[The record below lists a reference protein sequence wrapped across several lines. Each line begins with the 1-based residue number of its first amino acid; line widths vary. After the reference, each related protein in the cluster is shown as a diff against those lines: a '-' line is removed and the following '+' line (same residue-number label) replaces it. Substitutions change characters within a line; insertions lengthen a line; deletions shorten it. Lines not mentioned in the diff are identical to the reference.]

1 MAPDSCK
8 QPIRIGIIGLSTS
21 GGWAATAHLPYL
33 QTTAK
38 YKVTAICN
46 SSIQTARQAIQQY
59 GFESAQAF
67 DSVQAMCASDG
78 VDLVV
83 CAVAV
88 FSHYKLVKPA
98 IEAGKDVYVEWPLGV
113 STEEAEE
120 LEALAE
126 KKGVRTIV
134 GLQGRVSHVQATLRN
149 LIDSGKI
156 GTPLVTQIWGS
167 ATTGETGTQIV
178 KRYEYFKDRVAQGTK
193 GQVMLTIYVGH
204 TFDPLSQLFGEPTS
218 VSSVLKTTWPRVSIL
233 DGDRTVESDVPK
245 TADDF
250 AGLQGVMSSGV
261 KFTYNFRGGDAF
273 VEGEGL
279 VWDIVGDKG
288 QIRLTGSSIML
299 NLGAE
304 DYQIRLKDYATGNIE
319 LVEPY
324 KSLDLPLAAQNIG
337 RLYENFADGE
347 PCPNFSDAVQRHKF
361 IDAVFASAEAG
372 GGVQVVKR

>member
-1 MAPDSCK
+1 MAQDSCK
-8 QPIRIGIIGLSTS
+8 QPIRVGIIGLSIS

-46 SSIQTARQAIQQY
+46 SSVETSRQAIRQF
-59 GFESAQAF
+59 GFQSAQAF
-67 DSVQAMCASDG
+67 DSVQAMCESDE

-126 KKGVRTIV
+126 KKGVRTII
-134 GLQGRVSHVQATLRN
+134 GLQGRVSHIQATLRD

-156 GTPLVTQIWGS
+156 GTPLITQISGS
-167 ATTGETGTQIV
+167 ATTGETGTKIV
-178 KRYEYFKDRVAQGTK
+178 KRYEYFKDGVAQGAK
-193 GQVMLTIYVGH
+193 GQIMLTIYVGH
-204 TFDPLSQLFGEPTS
+204 TFDPLSQLFGEPTT
-218 VSSVLKTTWPRVSIL
+218 VSSQLKTTWPRVSIL
-233 DGDRTVESDVPK
+233 DGDRIVENDMPK

-261 KFTYNFRGGDAF
+261 KYTYNFRGGDAF

-279 VWDIVGDKG
+279 VWDIIGDKG

-304 DYQIRLKDYATGNIE
+304 DFQIRLKDYATGSIE
-319 LVEPY
+319 IVEPH
-324 KSLDLPLAAQNIG
+324 KRLDLPLAAQNIG
-337 RLYENFADGE
+337 RLYENFADGKAY
-347 PCPNFSDAVQRHKF
+347 PTFSDAVKRHKF
-361 IDAVFASAEAG
+361 IDAVFASADTDG
-372 GGVQVVKR
+372 GLQVVKG

>member
-1 MAPDSCK
+1 MAPNPPS
-8 QPIRIGIIGLSTS
+8 QPIQVGIIGLSTS

-46 SSIQTARQAIQQY
+46 SSMQTSRQAIRHY

-67 DSVQAMCASDG
+67 DSVQAMCAADG

-88 FSHYKLVKPA
+88 FSHYKLIKPA

-120 LEALAE
+120 LEALAK
-126 KKGVRTIV
+126 KKGVRTVV
-134 GLQGRVSHVQATLRN
+134 GLQGRVSHIQATLRD
-149 LIDSGKI
+149 LIDSGRI
-156 GTPLVTQIWGS
+156 GTPLVAQMSGS

-178 KRYEYFKDRVAQGTK
+178 QRYRYFKDRVAQGAK

-204 TFDPLSQLFGEPTS
+204 TFDPLSQLFGEPIS
-218 VSSVLKTTWPRVSIL
+218 VSSQLKTTWPYVSIL
-233 DGDRTVESDVPK
+233 DGGKTVESHVLK

-250 AGLQGVMSSGV
+250 ASLQGVTSLGV
-261 KFTYNFRGGDAF
+261 KYAYSFRGGDAF

-279 VWDIVGDKG
+279 VWDIIGDKG

-304 DYQIRLKDYATGNIE
+304 NHQIKLKDYATGRIE
-319 LVEPY
+319 VMEPH

-337 RLYENFADGE
+337 RLYENFVDGGAH
-347 PCPNFSDAVQRHKF
+347 PTLSDAVQRHKF
-361 IDAVFASAEAG
+361 MDAVFASAENG
-372 GGVQVVKR
+372 GDIQVVEK